1 VPDRKYHPLTFVA
14 FLLAVFLLIMPAQA
28 DQVVVAL
35 QFGRLDLAILAIVIT
50 VGIVAAPL
58 IYAEWQTRSR
68 PEKYRPR
75 LLSKITWAII
85 VLNVALNALNLTT
98 YITHAG

>member
-1 VPDRKYHPLTFVA
+1 VPDRKYHPHTFVA
-14 FLLAVFLLIMPAQA
+14 FLLAVLLLIMPTQA
-28 DQVVVAL
+28 DFVVVAL
-35 QFGRLDLAILAIVIT
+35 RCGRVTGALFTILVT

-58 IYAEWQTRSR
+58 IYSERRTRSR
-68 PEKYRPR
+68 PEKYQPR
-75 LLSKITWAII
+75 LLSKITRAII